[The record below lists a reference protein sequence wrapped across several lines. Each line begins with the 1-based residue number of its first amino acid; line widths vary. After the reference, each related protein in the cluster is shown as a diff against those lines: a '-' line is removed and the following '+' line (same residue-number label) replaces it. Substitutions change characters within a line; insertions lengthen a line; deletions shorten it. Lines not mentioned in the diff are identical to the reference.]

1 MAVPSFVAVFG
12 VLFVLV
18 FLVIAGTSGFVFFNV
33 FRLFN
38 RALKD
43 ADRVSDSPE
52 AAHAENRRRA
62 LEVVSQQSP
71 GTPALKCR
79 NCGATV
85 DSTAE
90 LSADGKVRCNYCNE
104 WASIYQ

>member
-1 MAVPSFVAVFG
+1 MAVTSFVVVFG
-12 VLFVLV
+12 VIFVLV
-18 FLVIAGTSGFVFFNV
+18 FLMISGTSGFVFFNV
-33 FRLFN
+33 FRIVN
-38 RALKD
+38 RVLKD
-43 ADRVSDSPE
+43 ADNVSDSPE
-52 AAHAENRRRA
+52 AAHAETRRRA
-62 LEVVSQQSP
+62 LDVVSQQSP

-90 LSADGKVRCNYCNE
+90 LSAAGKVRCNYCNQ